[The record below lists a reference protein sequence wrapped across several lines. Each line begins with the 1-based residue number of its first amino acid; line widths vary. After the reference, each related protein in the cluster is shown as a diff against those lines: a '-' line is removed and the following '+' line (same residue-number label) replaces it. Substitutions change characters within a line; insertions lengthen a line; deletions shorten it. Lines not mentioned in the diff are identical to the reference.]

1 MVRTVLFWLVC
12 SLIVLTLGPIFIIVG
27 CFDKSKKITD
37 KIACFW
43 VKTLIL
49 VSGIK
54 IEIEDKEKLKLFDQF
69 IIVSNH
75 ISYFDVF
82 VLIYILNKVPHFL
95 AKKEL
100 FRIPIFGWCLRVADV
115 IEIDRENPAVAL
127 ESIGRALSKGLN
139 KPIVIYPEGTRSITG
154 KLQNFRK
161 KGLKLLFKTG
171 LPIVPIVFIGTR
183 EVMPKGSYRVKPN
196 LVRVFVLDP
205 IYPDVELE
213 RLDED
218 RLIDMIRDRMDT
230 IVSRYY

>member
-1 MVRTVLFWLVC
+1 MIRTIIFWLVC
-12 SLIVLTLGPIFIIVG
+12 SLIVLTLGPVFILVG
-27 CFDKSKKITD
+27 SFDRSKRITD

-43 VKTLIL
+43 VRSLIL

-54 IEIEDKEKLKLFDQF
+54 IEVENRDRLQMFDQF

-75 ISYFDVF
+75 MSYFDVF

-100 FRIPIFGWCLRVADV
+100 FRIPIFGWCLKVADV
-115 IEIDRENPAVAL
+115 IEIDRDNPVIAL
-127 ESIGRALSKGLN
+127 DSIKRALGKGLN
-139 KPIVIYPEGTRSITG
+139 KPIVIYPEGTRSVTG

-171 LPIVPIVFIGTR
+171 LPVIPVVFIGTR
-183 EVMPKGSYRVKPN
+183 EVMPKGSYRVRPN
-196 LVRVFVLDP
+196 LVKVFVLDP
-205 IYPDVELE
+205 IYPDVELRKFNE
-213 RLDED
+213 DE
-218 RLIDMIRDRMDT
+218 LIDMIRERMNS